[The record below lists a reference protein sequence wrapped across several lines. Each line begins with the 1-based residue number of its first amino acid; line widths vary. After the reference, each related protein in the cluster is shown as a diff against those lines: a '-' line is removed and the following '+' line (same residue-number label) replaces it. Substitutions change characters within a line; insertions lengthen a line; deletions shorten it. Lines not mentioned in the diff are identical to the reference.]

1 VSGVKQRIAGLL
13 GGMPLLGRAFD
24 WLRATGAPVFMFHRV
39 LPEGEASYD
48 PELVTSTNPFGAF
61 LDWVGEQYHVV
72 AVDELA
78 RRCQHPKEGGAPLC
92 AITFDDGWRDNFL
105 HALPLLR
112 QRQLTATIFLPV
124 RFIGTERRFWP
135 ERLRVCLEELDN
147 RNEAESTL
155 QTVMSSFP
163 WCPQLPFQ
171 EKKFERL
178 RRILLHRP
186 SCEAEEFVDF
196 LATVTG
202 PLAALTGRAF
212 LDWAEVRAM
221 QDAGITFGSGTL
233 HHTLLT
239 RAEPA
244 IVEREIQESRRELTE
259 RLGAPPVGFAYPWGA
274 TGSYIRERVKASGYE
289 CAVTTREGMVRGG
302 SDPWLLPRI
311 PISNSSL
318 RGVRGSFGAGRTNF
332 YLASRALRKAGA
344 KRLLPEGKSRPTERL
359 RLALVIDA
367 IDSWEAGGTE
377 QQVGKLLAALG
388 REYFEPELYFLRP
401 SAHLTPAD
409 FPCPVHLASS
419 RLDWYRARLKTLT
432 HLTQLFRRHQPH
444 IVQTFFRDGT
454 YYGTV
459 AAWAARVPA
468 IVICRRN
475 AGHWK
480 TALDRLALNVI
491 NRLADAWQCNSRTAL
506 ESLTA
511 EGVPAS
517 RIEILPNAINVE
529 RFSVPTESE
538 RLAARKQLG
547 AEPSAPLFV
556 SVANLTPVK
565 DPRTVVKAA
574 IGVCRMLP
582 AAQFYLVGEGPL
594 RGDVESLIRKSWL
607 DGKVHLVGVQS
618 DVRPFLAAADV
629 GILASLSEGSS
640 NALLEYM
647 AMGLPT
653 VVSDIPGN
661 RNLVEGAFFAPGNAR
676 DLAERVLCLWN
687 NPELRARIQVNSR
700 RQVMQYSVEA
710 FARRAQSYYVKL
722 GSTMTLR

>member
-48 PELVTSTNPFGAF
+48 PELVTSTNLFGAF
-61 LDWVGEQYHVV
+61 LDWVCERYRVV

-78 RRCQHPKEGGAPLC
+78 RRRQHPKDGGAPLC

-112 QRQLTATIFLPV
+112 ECQLTATVFLPV
-124 RFIGTERRFWP
+124 RFIGTERRFWQ

-147 RNEAESTL
+147 RNEAQSTL

-163 WCPQLPFQ
+163 WCPQLPLR
-171 EKKFERL
+171 EKKFGHL

-186 SCEAEEFVDF
+186 SCEAEEFVDR
-196 LATVTG
+196 LATATG
-202 PLAALTGRAF
+202 PLAALTGRAS
-212 LDWAEVRAM
+212 LDWVEVRAM
-221 QDAGITFGSGTL
+221 QDAGITFGSHTL

-244 IVEREIQESRRELTE
+244 IAEREIQESRRELTE

-311 PISNSSL
+311 PISDSSL
-318 RGVRGSFGAGRTNF
+318 RDIRGGFGAGRTNF
-332 YLASRALRKAGA
+332 YLASRALRKADP
-344 KRLLPEGKSRPTERL
+344 KRLPPEGKSRPAERL

-367 IDSWEAGGTE
+367 IDSWEDGGTE
-377 QQVGKLLAALG
+377 RQLGKLLAVLD
-388 REYFEPELYFLRP
+388 RRHFEPELFFLRP
-401 SAHLTPAD
+401 SAHLSPDD

-419 RLDWYRARLKTLT
+419 RSDWDRSRLSTLARLV
-432 HLTQLFRRHQPH
+432 HLFKQRRPH
-444 IVQTFFRDGT
+444 IVQTFFGSGT

-480 TALDRLALNVI
+480 TSLDRLALNVI
-491 NRLADAWQCNSRTAL
+491 NRLADAWQCNSRTAF
-506 ESLTA
+506 ESLRA
-511 EGVPAS
+511 EGVPAG
-517 RIEILPNAINVE
+517 RIDILPNALDLE
-529 RFSVPTESE
+529 RFSVPAPEE
-538 RLAARKQLG
+538 RLAARQAL
-547 AEPSAPLFV
+547 ALSPTAPVFV
-556 SVANLTPVK
+556 SVATLFPVK
-565 DPRTVVKAA
+565 DPQTLIEAA
-574 IGVCRMLP
+574 ALARP
-582 AAQFYLVGEGPL
+582 ALSDAQFLLVGEGPL
-594 RGDVESLIRKSWL
+594 RSALSKRIEELGLAETVR
-607 DGKVHLVGVQS
+607 LVGAQA
-618 DVRPFLAAADV
+618 DVRPYLAAADA
-629 GILASLSEGSS
+629 GLLTSRSEGSS
-640 NALLEYM
+640 NSLLEYM
-647 AMGLPT
+647 AMGLPA
-653 VVSDIPGN
+653 VVTDLPAN
-661 RNLVEGAFFAPGNAR
+661 RELVEGEFFQAGNAR
-676 DLAERVLCLWN
+676 ELSSRVLSLWQD
-687 NPELRARIQVNSR
+687 PKRRAGMSEEYR
-700 RQVMQYSVEA
+700 RRAMEYSLEA
-710 FARRAQSYYVKL
+710 FARRAQSHY
-722 GSTMTLR
+722 STLAAEWC